1 VVASGL
7 ATVVV
12 VVSEVA
18 SLSLQE
24 GIRSRAAAKAITGVR
39 KFVRNIDAEPT
50 LIGLRLG
57 TIT

>member
-1 VVASGL
+1 VASGL

-18 SLSLQE
+18 SLSLQA
-24 GIRSRAAAKAITGVR
+24 GIRSRAADKMITGLR
-39 KFVRNIDAEPT
+39 KCVRNMDAEPT
-50 LIGLRLG
+50 LIGLQLG